1 MLFDMKSNGK
11 IMLIS
16 SLIIMTIL
24 TTPISPISTTTN
36 KSQQVFAESNSGLTS
51 KTTPNSNN
59 QFDDKGGSNAFAEK
73 DDVKGKIIGIK
84 KAKSFSPNPLNVKIG
99 DTITW
104 TNEHRE
110 GHTVTSGSNKDTS
123 VQGVEFDSG
132 NIEPGQSFS
141 HTFNRAGNFEYFCIY
156 HPSMVGMINVN

>member
-1 MLFDMKSNGK
+1 MNAYGLCN
-11 IMLIS
+11 MLIG
-16 SLIIMTIL
+16 IL
-24 TTPISPISTTTN
+24 KTLMMPISPISTTTI
-36 KSQQVFAESNSGLTS
+36 KSQQVFAESNSVLTS

-59 QFDDKGGSNAFAEK
+59 QFDDKAGLNAFAEK

-84 KAKSFSPNPLNVKIG
+84 KSKSFSPNPLNVKVG

-110 GHTVTSGSNKDTS
+110 GHTITSGSNKDTS

-156 HPSMVGMINVN
+156 HPSMMGMINVN